1 MKSKQYL
8 DGFQMRNLQGLGLDI
23 NDSSVVFDKH
33 ESFSETGWT
42 PCFRGYETHGI
53 EQIPTYTLQD
63 ILDKLPKKITYNDM
77 DYYLMLSFPEEE
89 SNLPGNIRYKELS
102 KFGAAGGAIMK
113 YFNPQNELD
122 ESPIT
127 TTHLIDA
134 AYDLLCWYLENKQSI
149 NIKK

>member
-42 PCFRGYETHGI
+42 PCFRGYETHGT

-63 ILDKLPKKITYNDM
+63 VLDKLPKKITYNDT
-77 DYYLMLSFPEEE
+77 DYYLMLSFPYEE
-89 SNLPGNIRYKELS
+89 SNLPGNIRYEGINKIGISSL
-102 KFGAAGGAIMK
+102 IMK
-113 YFNPQNELD
+113 HFNLQNKLD
-122 ESPIT
+122 ASPIT
-127 TTHLIDA
+127 TTYLIDA
-134 AYDLLCWYLENKQSI
+134 AYDILCWYLENKQSI